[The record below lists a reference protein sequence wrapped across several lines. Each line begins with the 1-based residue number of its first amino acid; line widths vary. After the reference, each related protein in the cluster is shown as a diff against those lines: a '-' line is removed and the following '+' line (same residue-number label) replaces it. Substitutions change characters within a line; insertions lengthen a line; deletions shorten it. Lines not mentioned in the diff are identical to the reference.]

1 MAKKLGWAG
10 RVVFAVAV
18 VFTLGFGARQ
28 AFGSPPAV
36 GCEDCASDLE
46 CVQVCCGTEESIC
59 LVPSHVCV
67 CA

>member
-10 RVVFAVAV
+10 RIVFALAV

-28 AFGSPPAV
+28 AFGSPAAMSCDNCASHAECVMCCDAV
-36 GCEDCASDLE
+36 G
-46 CVQVCCGTEESIC
+46 SIC
-59 LVPSHVCV
+59 LSSHRCL